1 MGIKNHMNVQFSV
14 IIPHYNSVNSLNK
27 LIDTIPIDETIQ
39 LIVVDDKSDE
49 DVSDVEKKILL
60 RGGIFI
66 YNTTD
71 RKSAGT
77 CRNLGLKEA
86 VGTWLVFAD
95 ADDYFLENAF
105 DIMGTH
111 FNSEAD
117 IIYFEP
123 ISRYINTECMAK
135 RHKPFAKIV
144 RQYSNSSDLE
154 RETILRYKFL
164 PPWSRMIRNQIVCEN
179 EITFDEV
186 PAGNDVMFSTKTA
199 YYAGKIEAF
208 TEQIYCITKSSG
220 SLSTK
225 RDMKNYWSRVEVYV
239 CRYKFMQ
246 EILDVRKFGYAFP
259 MGIRMLIEA
268 IIQGYGIG
276 FVTKI
281 YCYFRKNHI
290 KLFSWQVLKYRIK
303 NILCKS
309 NYKIRKSDGRY

>member
-1 MGIKNHMNVQFSV
+1 MGIKNHMNVRFSV

-27 LIDTIPIDETIQ
+27 LLDTIPIDETIQ

-71 RKSAGT
+71 RKGSGT
-77 CRNLGLKEA
+77 CKNLGLKEA

-105 DIMGTH
+105 DIMSTH

-135 RHKPFAKIV
+135 RHKLFAKIV
-144 RQYSNSSDLE
+144 RQYSNSSNPE
-154 RETILRYKFL
+154 REIILRYKFVA
-164 PPWSRMIRNQIVCEN
+164 PWSRMIRNQLVQEK

-186 PAGNDVMFSTKTA
+186 PASTDVMFSMKTA
-199 YYAGKIEAF
+199 SYAEKIEAF
-208 TEQIYCITKSSG
+208 PEQIYCVTHSSG
-220 SLSTK
+220 SLTTK
-225 RDMKNYWSRVEVYV
+225 HDMKNYWSRVEVYV
-239 CRYKFMQ
+239 NRYKFMQ

-259 MGIRMLIEA
+259 MGIRMLIDA
-268 IIQGYGIG
+268 IVKGYSIG

-290 KLFSWQVLKYRIK
+290 KLFSWQVLKYRVK
-303 NILCKS
+303 NIMWTS
-309 NYKIRKSDGRY
+309 NKKIGKSD